1 MNPRR
6 SERGAAAVE
15 FALVLPLLV
24 TLLLGIM
31 EFGRVYNAQV
41 SVTSA
46 AREGARVMAIQKD
59 PVTAREAVR
68 AGSPSLSPQVSD
80 SQIAFSPATGCPVG
94 SVVKVTVSYPQSFMT
109 GFFGDGLTLTGK
121 GAMRCGG

>member
-1 MNPRR
+1 MRAMH

-15 FALVLPLLV
+15 FALVFPLLV

-31 EFGRVYNAQV
+31 EFGRVYNVQV
-41 SVTSA
+41 SVSSA
-46 AREGARVMAIQKD
+46 AREGARVMAIHKD
-59 PVTAREAVR
+59 QTKARNAVR
-68 AGSPSLSPQVSD
+68 AGSPSLAPQVSD
-80 SQIAFSPATGCPVG
+80 SQITFSPVTGCPVG
-94 SVVKVTVSYPQSFMT
+94 SVVKVTVSYPHSFMT